1 MQGKLKGNLKDLEIE
16 AGLKPVEI
24 KKVKKIKVALG
35 KAEKKLGSKKGKK

>member
-16 AGLKPVEI
+16 AGLKEI